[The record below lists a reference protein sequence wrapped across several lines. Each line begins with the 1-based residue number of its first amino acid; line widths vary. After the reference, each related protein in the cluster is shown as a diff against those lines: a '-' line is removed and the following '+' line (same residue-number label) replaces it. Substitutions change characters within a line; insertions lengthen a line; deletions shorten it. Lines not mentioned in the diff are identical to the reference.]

1 MNQSILYIIAV
12 VVVLTIGL
20 ALYFYTRSSFLALYY
35 PPAFVPAPVPAQ
47 SSTPVPA
54 PIPTIVRDPVIYPI
68 PLPAQLASSPD
79 SVLRFTIVGDYTGT
93 PRTLTRMYDLNDRT
107 AVAALADGDFYKLSV
122 VGNSG
127 IAKGLSQDT
136 SYYLNYP
143 NAATSPEP
151 IFRDFSN
158 FDKFKDSSSLGKATP
173 IGNYYKTRCT
183 NTNYDV
189 IKYCAM

>member
-1 MNQSILYIIAV
+1 MNHLVLYAIAV

-35 PPAFVPAPVPAQ
+35 SPAFVPAQ

-54 PIPTIVRDPVIYPI
+54 PAPIIVRDPALHPI
-68 PLPAQLASSPD
+68 PLKPEPISSPD
-79 SVLRFTIVGDYTGT
+79 SVLRFTMVGDYTGT

-107 AVAALADGDFYKLSV
+107 AVAALADGNFYKLSV
-122 VGNSG
+122 VGKSG

-158 FDKFKDSSSLGKATP
+158 FDKFKDSSSLGNATP

-183 NTNYDV
+183 KTNYDV